1 MKVVPPHAVDRG
13 GAITPTGAHFLA
25 AGGPGPPAA
34 RGEETRSRRSGRS
47 EVISPAPMQG
57 RAAPLK
63 KKVYLVVEQLCRED
77 GMCFPDDTGILT
89 DQLDGVGL
97 ADKARI
103 RHVHSGILIP
113 SKVSKCIDESLV
125 KFLCI
130 VVDA

>member
-63 KKVYLVVEQLCRED
+63 KKVYRVVEQLCRED

-97 ADKARI
+97 ADVLRI
-103 RHVHSGILIP
+103 RHI
-113 SKVSKCIDESLV
+113 
-125 KFLCI
+125 
-130 VVDA
+130 